1 MGRAVL
7 CTVMGLAVASIL
19 LPLWLLGGDLG
30 KGTLALLICVMPL
43 TVCAVASVVIMRTEI
58 RQDEEGAVE
67 LRLWPYCRRR
77 LPAASILSVEPTD
90 RWTYAAGYGYRFL
103 GDGARALMTGG
114 PTITIR
120 TTERTWVVTARDQ
133 RSVVEALR
141 LRLES
146 ADDDGGHGRP

>member
-1 MGRAVL
+1 MGV
-7 CTVMGLAVASIL
+7 AVAPIL

-30 KGTLALLICVMPL
+30 RGALALLTCVMPL
-43 TVCAVASVVIMRTEI
+43 AICAMASVVIMRTEI
-58 RQDEEGAVE
+58 RQDEEGDVE
-67 LRLWPYCRRR
+67 LRLRPYCRKR
-77 LPAASILSVEPTD
+77 LPASSILSVEPTD

-133 RSVVEALR
+133 RSVVESLR
-141 LRLES
+141 LRLEP
-146 ADDDGGHGRP
+146 ADDEGSHGRP